1 MTEAL
6 RLDRERGKLLGV
18 CAGIGRAFNV
28 DVLLVRI
35 GFVASVLL
43 GFGAMILVYFAVA
56 LLAD

>member
-18 CAGIGRAFNV
+18 CAGIGRAFNI

-35 GFVASVLL
+35 AFIASVLL
-43 GFGAMILVYFAVA
+43 GFGLAIVLYFVVA